1 MLVLALIVTLFST
14 LNVSDRLTFFIMAP
28 CIELTTTNIV
38 IAAFLPS
45 VLVELKILY
54 TSSRTGE
61 TSSKYKSG
69 IFFDIEKVDF
79 FQGSS
84 KVEMQ
89 VQKSTSEENAQ
100 KTPESLDV
108 EE

>member
-1 MLVLALIVTLFST
+1 MYNNMLVLALIVTLFST
-14 LNVSDRLTFFIMAP
+14 LNVTDRLAFFIMAP

-61 TSSKYKSG
+61 SSRYKSG
-69 IFFDIEKVDF
+69 T
-79 FQGSS
+79 QNN
-84 KVEMQ
+84 
-89 VQKSTSEENAQ
+89 ENR
-100 KTPESLDV
+100 SLT
-108 EE
+108 